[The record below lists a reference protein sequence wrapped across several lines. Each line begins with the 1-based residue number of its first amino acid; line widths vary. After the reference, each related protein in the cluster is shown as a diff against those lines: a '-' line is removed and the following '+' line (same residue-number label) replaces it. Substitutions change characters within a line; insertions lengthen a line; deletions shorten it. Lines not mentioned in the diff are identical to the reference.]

1 MSAPLVDLGGH
12 AVNIGRNSSIEP
24 PLTQDSTTILLETI
38 AAIIGTYLV
47 YLENQKYFCY
57 DFFSFFCDIDVLLLL
72 YFSFLLCLPKSLV
85 QNNFAKIF
93 K

>member
-38 AAIIGTYLV
+38 AAIIGNL
-47 YLENQKYFCY
+47 YLENQK
-57 DFFSFFCDIDVLLLL
+57 ILL
-72 YFSFLLCLPKSLV
+72 F
-85 QNNFAKIF
+85 
-93 K
+93 

>member
-38 AAIIGTYLV
+38 AAIIGTL
-47 YLENQKYFCY
+47 QITKYFCSNFY
-57 DFFSFFCDIDVLLLL
+57 SFFV
-72 YFSFLLCLPKSLV
+72 
-85 QNNFAKIF
+85 
-93 K
+93 